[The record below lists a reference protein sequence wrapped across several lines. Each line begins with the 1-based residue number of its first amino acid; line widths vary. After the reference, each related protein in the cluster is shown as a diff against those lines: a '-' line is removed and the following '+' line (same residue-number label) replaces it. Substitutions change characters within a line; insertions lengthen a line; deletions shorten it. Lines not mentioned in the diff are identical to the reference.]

1 MSEPGNPPATTAR
14 DPVCG
19 MKVDTANAPTSHVQ
33 GADYHFCCER
43 CKTTFDRKPHLY
55 VGHPPG
61 R

>member
-1 MSEPGNPPATTAR
+1 VSGPENPGAATAR

-19 MKVDTANAPTSHVQ
+19 MTVDPATAPTSQ
-33 GADYHFCCER
+33 ARGADYHFCCER
-43 CKTTFDRKPHLY
+43 CKAAFDRKPHLY